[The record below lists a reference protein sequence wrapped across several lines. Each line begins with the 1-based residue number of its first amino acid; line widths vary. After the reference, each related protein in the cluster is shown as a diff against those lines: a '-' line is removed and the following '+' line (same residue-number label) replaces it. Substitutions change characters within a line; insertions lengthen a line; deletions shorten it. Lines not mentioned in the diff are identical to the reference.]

1 MARSAALWLHLLSRS
16 RLFTGAAPARP
27 GPAAA
32 RREGPLIWLHASSPE
47 ALPSLLELCQRLRR
61 LRPGLTL
68 LASAAA
74 TPEVVLARIAAAQ
87 PDAGLTPIAAPPET
101 RPAMKAHLAR
111 WRPDLVVLIGS
122 ELPPVLIAET
132 HASRRPI
139 LLADAK
145 IDRRISRRWT
155 FRGEIERALLHQF
168 RALYVQDQPCATA
181 LARMRL
187 PVDRVSVMGRISPVT
202 DPLGAT
208 EAERAALA
216 GLLRT
221 RPVWLAMAVPEAEE
235 DTVLAA
241 HAHALRHAHRILL
254 ILVPET
260 PERAA
265 PLAHEL
271 TAKGWDIARRWAD
284 EEPED
289 DVQILI
295 ADDPGEFG
303 LWYRL
308 APVTWMGGTLQP
320 GPRPLPGTALHA
332 AREMPQPGSL
342 AAPLPPAPGIEAD
355 PSGRGR
361 SPLEPAALGSAIV
374 HGPRTEAHPMAY
386 ARLTEARAARAITAP
401 QALAEAVADLIAV
414 DKAAML
420 AHNAW
425 AVTSGGAGVAT
436 AIAKAILA
444 ELDSHGPGHAPSGGP
459 RLPKSRP
466 APMPPASH
474 QRERAA

>member
-27 GPAAA
+27 GPASA

-47 ALPSLLELCQRLRR
+47 ALPSLLELGQRLRR

-74 TPEVVLARIAAAQ
+74 TPEVVLTRIAAAL
-87 PDAGLTPIAAPPET
+87 PDAGLTPIAAPLET
-101 RPAMKAHLAR
+101 RPAMRAHLAR
-111 WRPDLVVLIGS
+111 WRPDLVVLVGS
-122 ELPPVLIAET
+122 DLPPVLIAET

-155 FRGEIERALLHQF
+155 FRGEIERALLKLF

-187 PVDRVSVMGRISPVT
+187 PSDRVSVMGRISPVT

-216 GLLRT
+216 ELLRT
-221 RPVWLAMAVPEAEE
+221 RPVWLAMAVPETEE
-235 DTVLAA
+235 EAVLAA
-241 HAHALRHAHRILL
+241 HEHALRHAHRILL
-254 ILVPET
+254 ILIPET

-265 PLAHEL
+265 PLAAAL
-271 TAKGWDIARRWAD
+271 SAKGWDVARRWAD

-308 APVTWMGGTLQP
+308 APVSWMGGTLHP
-320 GPRPLPGTALHA
+320 GPRPAPGSAQFGT
-332 AREMPQPGSL
+332 RETPQPGSP
-342 AAPLPPAPGIEAD
+342 APPSAPAEAPDAPL
-355 PSGRGR
+355 GRGR
-361 SPLEPAALGSAIV
+361 SPLEPAALGSAIL
-374 HGPRTEAHPMAY
+374 HGANTEAHPMAY
-386 ARLTEARAARAITAP
+386 GRLTEARAARAIATS
-401 QALAEAVADLIAV
+401 QALADAVADLIAV

-444 ELDSHGPGHAPSGGP
+444 ELDKSGPGQAPTRSP
-459 RLPKSRP
+459 SLPHP

-474 QRERAA
+474 QRGRAA

>member
-27 GPAAA
+27 GPASA

-47 ALPSLLELCQRLRR
+47 ALPSLLELGQRLRR

-74 TPEVVLARIAAAQ
+74 TPEVVLTRIAAAQ
-87 PDAGLTPIAAPPET
+87 PDAGLTPIAAPLET

-111 WRPDLVVLIGS
+111 WRPDLVVLVGS
-122 ELPPVLIAET
+122 DLPPVLIAET

-145 IDRRISRRWT
+145 IDRRISRRWS
-155 FRGEIERALLHQF
+155 FRGEIERAVLKQF
-168 RALYVQDQPCATA
+168 KALYVQDQPCATA

-187 PVDRVSVMGRISPVT
+187 PAERVSVMGRISPVT

-216 GLLRT
+216 ELLRT

-235 DTVLAA
+235 EAVLAA
-241 HAHALRHAHRILL
+241 HEHALRHAHRILL
-254 ILVPET
+254 ILIPET
-260 PERAA
+260 QDRAA
-265 PLAHEL
+265 PLAAEL
-271 TAKGWDIARRWAD
+271 RAKGWDIARRWAD
-284 EEPED
+284 EEPEE

-308 APVTWMGGTLQP
+308 APVSWMGGTLHP
-320 GPRPLPGTALHA
+320 GPRPAPGSAQFAT
-332 AREMPQPGSL
+332 REAPQPGSL
-342 AAPLPPAPGIEAD
+342 ALPPAPLPAETAEA
-355 PSGRGR
+355 PPGRGR
-361 SPLEPAALGSAIV
+361 SPLEPAALGSAIL
-374 HGPRTEAHPMAY
+374 HGPGTEAHPMAY
-386 ARLTEARAARAITAP
+386 GRLTEARAARAIATP
-401 QALAEAVADLIAV
+401 QALADAVADLIAV

-436 AIAKAILA
+436 AIAKAILS
-444 ELDSHGPGHAPSGGP
+444 ELDKSGRGQTP
-459 RLPKSRP
+459 TEEPLPHP

-474 QRERAA
+474 QRGRAA